1 MRAQGL
7 PVAFV
12 ERASQDDSAWTQ
24 NRLDVAQYDASLVF
38 RSLDFGLQSTLHSI

>member
-12 ERASQDDSAWTQ
+12 ERAGQDNSAWTQ
-24 NRLDVAQYDASLVF
+24 NRLDVAQKDASLVF
-38 RSLDFGLQSTLHSI
+38 RSPDFDFQSTLHSI